1 MAAVTRLVNGNLMVP
16 IGAYQKDLK
25 ADGQVEIGPDDP
37 DFEPWLR
44 IWRLSEGLPEEE
56 GGTT

>member
-1 MAAVTRLVNGNLMVP
+1 MAAVTRLPNGNLTVP
-16 IGAYQKDLK
+16 IGAYQKGLK
-25 ADGQVEIGPDDP
+25 ADGSVEIGPDDP

-56 GGTT
+56 GTT